1 VGETV
6 RLKSSVFDVIVLGL
20 GAMGSASIYQ
30 LAKKGRRVLGID
42 QFSPPHTMGSTHG
55 GSRVTRQ
62 AIGEG
67 EEYVPLA
74 LRSYELWRE
83 IEAATGTTLLE
94 ATGGLIMASPSA
106 GASLHGE
113 SQFVEQ
119 TVNAAK
125 KFGIAHSLLDAGQI
139 RSRFPQFNLRG
150 DEQGYYEPSMGFL
163 RPELCVAGQID
174 LARRHG
180 AEIRTNEK
188 ILELIPRSGEVI
200 VRTESGRYTAG
211 RVVVSAGAW
220 INHLLGNE
228 WSALFSISR
237 QVLCWFD
244 VNDGIESFVPSRFPV
259 FIWVFG
265 SEQDDFNYGIP
276 AIDGPKGGVKIGT
289 EQHLTETDPD
299 TVDRNVT
306 AAEIDEIYRRYVQDR
321 LPGLSPRCIKASVCL
336 YTTTP
341 GSRFVIDFHPAQK
354 NLLIVSPCS
363 GHGFKHSAAI
373 GEIVSDLL
381 TSGSSRM
388 DIRPFTLSGD
398 SLRRV

>member
-1 VGETV
+1 MGETV

-20 GAMGSASIYQ
+20 GAMGSASVYQ

-55 GSRVTRQ
+55 DSRITRQ

-83 IEAATGTTLLE
+83 IEAATGNSLLE
-94 ATGGLIMASPSA
+94 ETGGLIMDSPSA
-106 GASLHGE
+106 GSTLHGC
-113 SQFVEQ
+113 SRFLDT
-119 TVNAAK
+119 TVAAAK
-125 KFGIAHSLLDAGQI
+125 KFGIAHSLLDTNQI
-139 RSRFPQFNLRG
+139 RSRFPQFQLKG
-150 DEQGYYEPSMGFL
+150 DEQGYYEPAMGFL
-163 RPELCVAGQID
+163 RPEACVASQID

-188 ILELIPRSGEVI
+188 VLELIPRSGEVI
-200 VRTESGRYTAG
+200 VRTASGQYTAG
-211 RVVVSAGAW
+211 QVVVSAGAW
-220 INHLLGNE
+220 INHLFGNE
-228 WSALFSISR
+228 WPGLFSISR

-244 VNDGIESFVPSRFPV
+244 VRDGFESFVPSRFPV

-276 AIDGPKGGVKIGT
+276 AIDGPNGGVKIGT
-289 EQHLTETDPD
+289 EQHRTETDPD

-306 AAEIDEIYRRYVQDR
+306 AAEIDEIYRKYVQDR

-341 GSRFVIDFHPAQK
+341 DSRFVIDFHPAHP
-354 NLLIVSPCS
+354 NVLIVSPCS

-381 TSGSSRM
+381 TSGSTRTN
-388 DIRPFTLSGD
+388 IRPFTLSGN